1 MELVMITKKSCCA
14 TVVAAMACSA
24 AMGCAT
30 QSDAF
35 RRMSATDHENAANTL
50 QADPDSAQAHL
61 TAAKRLRDEER
72 FACAN
77 VPDTD
82 RSQGPFANPDRI
94 ETVQDRD
101 PVFPKATATVGIA
114 VYVRAEPGLTEQW
127 LGREVACHLAHLAVV
142 GHADDRGSSLSLDTV
157 HVSVTSTPLGF
168 RVTMT
173 SRDRDAMHALV
184 EKGNAI
190 AESGSVRIAR
200 GD

>member
-1 MELVMITKKSCCA
+1 MISKRSLGT
-14 TVVAAMACSA
+14 TIIAAIACSTA
-24 AMGCAT
+24 TGCAT

-50 QADPDSAQAHL
+50 QTDPDTAQAHL
-61 TAAKRLRDEER
+61 SAAKRLRDEER

-77 VPDTD
+77 VSDAD
-82 RSQGPFANPDRI
+82 RSLGPFARPDRI

-157 HVSVTSTPLGF
+157 QVTVSSTPLGF